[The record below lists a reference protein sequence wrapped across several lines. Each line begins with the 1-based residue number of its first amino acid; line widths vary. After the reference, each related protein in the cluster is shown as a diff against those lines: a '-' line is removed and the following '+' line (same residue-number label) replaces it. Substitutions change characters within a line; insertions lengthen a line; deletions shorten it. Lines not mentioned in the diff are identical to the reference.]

1 MKKIF
6 FKLKF
11 VVYLFIC
18 IFFHHSNSV
27 AEILKKIDVLG
38 NDRLSTETII
48 LFSELKIG
56 EDLDS
61 ISINNAFKNLYETN
75 YFKDLKI
82 NFSSGI
88 LKIEIIEN
96 PIIQIIEING
106 IKNKSIL
113 RELKKIGI
121 TKVTLFADAEVVTF
135 YKRQGWVLEPKG
147 SKCAFWYAN

>member
-113 RELKKIGI
+113 RELKK
-121 TKVTLFADAEVVTF
+121 L
-135 YKRQGWVLEPKG
+135 LENLK
-147 SKCAFWYAN
+147 SIHL